1 MSRIH
6 QGLGWI
12 AAIAGTAATVWAS
25 HLPVSLPGSG
35 EAALRLAW
43 RARPDR
49 IEECRPQDE
58 EVLERLPPHMR
69 QAMICEGVS
78 ATYMLEV
85 RRDGAVIV
93 ERVVAGGG
101 LRRDRPLYVFQ
112 EIPIPEGEAT
122 MSVRFTRREAGE
134 STRGDAVPAELSL
147 ERRLRF
153 ETGRV
158 ILVTYEPERRELVVM
173 DR

>member
-1 MSRIH
+1 MSRLH
-6 QGLGWI
+6 QGLGWM

-25 HLPVSLPGSG
+25 HVPIGLPGSG

-49 IEECRPQDE
+49 IEECRPQSE
-58 EVLERLPPHMR
+58 EVLARLPPHMR
-69 QAMICEGVS
+69 QAVICEGVS
-78 ATYMLEV
+78 ATYVLEV
-85 RRDGAVIV
+85 RRDGALIA

-112 EIPIPEGEAT
+112 EIPMPDGEASV
-122 MSVRFTRREAGE
+122 SVRFTRREVGE
-134 STRGDAVPAELSL
+134 STREDAVPAELSL

-153 ETGRV
+153 EAGRV